1 MGNDV
6 VLRIAIVLCACFA
19 LMTVGRSGAY
29 DGAARPQE
37 PARNKLLQRVAE
49 TDGDTVEIHQGGDR
63 YQAPTI
69 VLRIPQQFRFRSS
82 IGQTQSL
89 GINLITFYPDFT
101 SLADPRNYAYGSGC
115 IGYCNGQM
123 MVSIENVPA
132 DWSASLQKRLFD
144 EGYLGGL
151 TDHKPTSFGMEVD
164 DINPIL
170 GFDKVFDQRLVD
182 IYRTRILLKEEGDNK
197 LAPLSAECSMK
208 TTVQVCE
215 LFFTLKCAPVVDIKI
230 IWPYDHLSEAFQL
243 QKRVDDFVSAMLVQ
257 PQCAR

>member
-1 MGNDV
+1 MTI
-6 VLRIAIVLCACFA
+6 VLRIAVVLCAYFA
-19 LMTVGRSGAY
+19 LMTFGRSETFE
-29 DGAARPQE
+29 GAARPQE

-49 TDGDTVEIHQGGDR
+49 TDGDTVEIHQVGGR

-144 EGYLGGL
+144 EGYLRGL
-151 TDHKPTSFGMEVD
+151 TDHKPRSFGMEVE
-164 DINPIL
+164 DIDPIL
-170 GFDKVFDQRLVD
+170 GFDKVFDQRLD
-182 IYRTRILLKEEGDNK
+182 DAYRTRILLKGENDNK
-197 LAPLSAECSMK
+197 LVPLSAECSMT
-208 TTVQVCE
+208 TTVQGCQ
-215 LFFTLKCAPVVDIKI
+215 LFFTLKCAPVVDITI
-230 IWPYDHLSEAFQL
+230 SGWRYDHLPEAFQL

>member
-123 MVSIENVPA
+123 MISIENVPA
-132 DWSASLQKRLFD
+132 DWSGSLQKRLFD

-151 TDHKPTSFGMEVD
+151 TDHKPHYFGVEVE

-170 GFDKVFDQRLVD
+170 GFDTAFDQNLVNG
-182 IYRTRILLKEEGDNK
+182 YRTRILLKGESDNNPN
-197 LAPLSAECSMK
+197 PLSAKCMMDA
-208 TTVQVCE
+208 VQVCE
-215 LFFTLKCAPVVDIKI
+215 LLFTLKCAPIVDIKVV
-230 IWPYDHLSEAFQL
+230 WHYDHLSEAFQL

-257 PQCAR
+257 PQCAK

>member
-1 MGNDV
+1 MGNNI
-6 VLRIAIVLCACFA
+6 VLRIAVVLCTCFA

-49 TDGDTVEIHQGGDR
+49 TDGDTVEIHQVADR
-63 YQAPTI
+63 QAPTI

-101 SLADPRNYAYGSGC
+101 SLADSRNYWYGSGC
-115 IGYCNGQM
+115 LGYCNGQM

-144 EGYLGGL
+144 KGYLRIL
-151 TDHKPTSFGMEVD
+151 TNHKPTSFGIEVE
-164 DINPIL
+164 DIDPIL
-170 GFDKVFDQRLVD
+170 GFEKVFDQRLAD
-182 IYRTRILLKEEGDNK
+182 AYRTRILLKGENDNK
-197 LAPLSAECSMK
+197 LTPLSAECSMS

-215 LFFTLKCAPVVDIKI
+215 LYFTLKCAPMVDIEA

-257 PQCAR
+257 PQCAK